1 MSASSR
7 SLIDFIDA
15 PILVGDPEGR
25 AVYVNACFE
34 RSFSVSRES
43 VTGESL
49 AGFFQGGAREAVLRA
64 VAGVCG
70 GEPSTRFRLRE
81 GDKGWMALASPLEAE
96 GGRVGVII
104 VLMPEPP
111 GEDRLQT
118 FRRDVQESLDE
129 LSTCLAEISQETGGR
144 RLPRGRVLVGDGL
157 RAVERMRKWASVIE
171 AELRSTRS

>member
-118 FRRDVQESLDE
+118 FRR
-129 LSTCLAEISQETGGR
+129 
-144 RLPRGRVLVGDGL
+144 RLPRGRLLVGDGL
-157 RAVERMRKWASVIE
+157 RAVERMRKWAAVIE
-171 AELRSTRS
+171 AELRSTHS

>member
-1 MSASSR
+1 MSTSSR

-15 PILVGDPEGR
+15 PVLVGDPEGR

-34 RSFSVSRES
+34 GAFSVSRES
-43 VTGESL
+43 VTGQSL
-49 AGFFQGGAREAVLRA
+49 AGFFQGGAREAVLHA
-64 VAGVCG
+64 VASVCG
-70 GEPSTRFRLRE
+70 GEPATRFRLRE
-81 GDKGWMALASPLEAE
+81 GNKGWMALASPVEAE

-129 LSTCLAEISQETGGR
+129 LATCLAEISQETGGR
-144 RLPRGRVLVGDGL
+144 RLPRGRLLVSDGL
-157 RAVERMRKWASVIE
+157 RAVERMRKWASMIE
-171 AELRSTRS
+171 SELRTG